1 MPRGGVGSTRRD
13 ADRRCHKSSIAVAAV
28 DRPVF
33 ASAVVRLHWWRKQY
47 RMVQMHPT
55 LGLGSGENLKF
66 EICLPACG
74 PCPAFLAL
82 ATNYPTL
89 RPSSSKWRQFE
100 GKERERGREGGY
112 WAQTRRGK

>member
-1 MPRGGVGSTRRD
+1 
-13 ADRRCHKSSIAVAAV
+13 
-28 DRPVF
+28 
-33 ASAVVRLHWWRKQY
+33 
-47 RMVQMHPT
+47 MVQMHPT

-89 RPSSSKWRQFE
+89 RQSSSKWRQFE
-100 GKERERGREGGY
+100 GKEREREREEGRAVIGHKRGGENK
-112 WAQTRRGK
+112 AIMSLFS